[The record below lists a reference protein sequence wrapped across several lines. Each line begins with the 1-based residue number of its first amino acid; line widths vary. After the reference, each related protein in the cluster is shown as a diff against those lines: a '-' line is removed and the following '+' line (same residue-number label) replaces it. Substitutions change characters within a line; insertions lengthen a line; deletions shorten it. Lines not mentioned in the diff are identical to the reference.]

1 MNKAFISIKLRQHQ
15 LKRGRKEIE
24 MVRGKKRVLISILG
38 SLLVWLFL
46 ASSLWAADADVADLI
61 NLLKSKN
68 IVTQEEADA
77 LLKEASTNSQKE
89 RKEIKEDIMKSAA
102 KGDFVPPALKGF
114 KVGTTV
120 FAEWNSKDI
129 HNGASTN
136 QFVLN
141 RAYLSLTKDVNDWL
155 GLNVTTDIFTSKDT
169 DDKGNGWEV
178 RLKNAY
184 ANINL
189 LGTTTLAGLIPTPS
203 DTYDSAIW
211 PYRVQGKHL
220 LDETGVQSS
229 ADFGISNQ
237 GTFGGY
243 MDDEYLKFAS
253 KPFAGK
259 WGGYIIGIYN
269 GAGYSNSEANQNKVV
284 SGLVYLRPLPTVPVL
299 KGFQLAYTGTYGK
312 TNTKFATGNTNDYP
326 NWEMNIAQ
334 ASLQHKMFT
343 IMGQYYWGK
352 ATATSSE
359 QNKREGYLADAFVRI
374 PGLEKLR
381 LFGKYYD
388 YDPNTDKDNDK
399 YKTYVGGLS
408 YDLSKEFMLFTA
420 YENRKYEVSTA
431 SASDYNQYQIGFQL
445 KF

>member
-1 MNKAFISIKLRQHQ
+1 MNKAFISIQRKQHQ
-15 LKRGRKEIE
+15 LKRERKEIE
-24 MVRGKKRVLISILG
+24 MVRDKKRVLISILG
-38 SLLVWLFL
+38 SLLVWVFL
-46 ASSLWAADADVADLI
+46 ASSLWAAEADVVDLI
-61 NLLKSKN
+61 NLLKNKN
-68 IVTQEEADA
+68 IVTQQEAYD
-77 LLKEASTNSQKE
+77 LLKEATTNSQKE
-89 RKEIKEDIMKSAA
+89 RAEIKEDILKSAA

-129 HNGASTN
+129 KDGASTN

-141 RAYLSLTKDVNDWL
+141 RAYLTLTKDVNEWL
-155 GLNVTTDIFTSKDT
+155 GLNVTTDIFTSKDS

-184 ANINL
+184 ANIKL
-189 LGTTTLAGLIPTPS
+189 VGTTTLAGLIPTPS

-220 LDETGVQSS
+220 LDETGVQAS

-259 WGGYIIGIYN
+259 WGGYVVGIFN

-284 SGLVYLRPLPTVPVL
+284 SGLVYLRPLPTVPIL
-299 KGFQLAYTGTYGK
+299 QGLQLAYTGTYGQS
-312 TNTKFATGNTNDYP
+312 NTKFVTGNTNDYP
-326 NWEMNIAQ
+326 DWEMNSAQ

-352 ATATSSE
+352 ATHTSSE
-359 QNKREGYLADAFVRI
+359 QNKREGYLAEAFVRI
-374 PGLEKLR
+374 PGVEKLR
-381 LFGKYYD
+381 LFGKYYN
-388 YDPNTDKDNDK
+388 YNPNTDNDNGK
-399 YKTYVGGLS
+399 YETYVGGLS
-408 YDLSKEFMLFTA
+408 YDLAKEFMLFTA
-420 YENRKYEVSTA
+420 YENRKYETA
-431 SASDYNQYQIGFQL
+431 SSSDYNQYQVGFQL